1 MQLRLLQGNY
11 LLVKGEGK
19 DGRLRRVRREG
30 RQGERKGKKGLF
42 CKEECIQ

>member
-1 MQLRLLQGNY
+1 MQLRLLQGKY

-19 DGRLRRVRREG
+19 DERLRRVRREG

-42 CKEECIQ
+42 SKEECIQ